1 MKLFLASSFV
11 STVKLFKTKI
21 GKTKGKEVVFIAN
34 ASDMDKGVKWWVDID
49 RKAFTDMGC
58 LVTDTDLRIITK
70 TEFKKLLGKSD
81 VIHFCGGSTMHLIS
95 LIKDRGF
102 AKIITDS
109 IRKGKIVLT
118 GSSAGSM
125 IVAEDLSIEAH
136 DADEKEFVGKIKD
149 PKGLG
154 LTNFLIMP
162 HSNNK
167 GFADGYVDLVK
178 NLPKYSQALI
188 FLYDDQ
194 AVWVEDGKIEI
205 VSQD

>member
-11 STVKLFKTKI
+11 ETAKLFKAKMGKI
-21 GKTKGKEVVFIAN
+21 KGKKVIFIAN

-49 RKAFTDMGC
+49 RKAFADMGC
-58 LVTDTDLRIITK
+58 TVADTDLRVITK
-70 TEFKKLLGKSD
+70 SELKKLLGKSN

-102 AKIITDS
+102 DKLITEFV
-109 IRKGKIVLT
+109 RKGKVVLT

-125 IVAEDLSIEAH
+125 IVAKDLSIEAH
-136 DADEKEFVGKIKD
+136 DADEKEFVGKAKD
-149 PKGLG
+149 SKGLG

-167 GFADGYVDLVK
+167 DFTDGYVDVVK
-178 NLPKYSQALI
+178 NLPKYSQPLVFI
-188 FLYDDQ
+188 YDNQ
-194 AVWVEDGKIEI
+194 AVWVEDGKMEI
-205 VSQD
+205 VSV